1 MNIFEQY
8 GIKEVADVTL
18 YAIELDENDEE
29 IYIPVLYLDTLKI
42 SSVEQTA
49 DQTSA
54 RGGLGN
60 PHLITWDFGKEIT
73 VNLEDA
79 LYSPAS
85 MSMLWGGKYA
95 SKSVELWGVL
105 ANKQDFSWTKVI
117 LKDFSHF
124 EIRKT
129 IPNEYITKDTEYY
142 WLANIIVMSLDG
154 QQRYAKEKVFVT
166 YYEDNGKHYWNL
178 LGDGESHGISFGD
191 NVLTLSEGKNLFIS
205 APRELIYQVKH
216 GIESVKFLDRMEKCV
231 ATKNFV
237 IDTDTNIKHGN
248 YRYLKKYN
256 ETALTVYIDPTT
268 MQPYEPNLDF
278 FIRKD
283 GSRYPKEGFKKLRLI
298 KQNDVYY
305 KWTRSVAPPHMSLG
319 NRIIVDAEHFPGVY
333 RLVGETYSRNRDTHE
348 DERFQFEIPL
358 CKMSSE
364 NNFTFEA
371 AGDPTVFNMTLQ
383 VLRRED
389 GTMMKLT
396 QYNVE
401 QAKYDGQ
408 TSGSTVVIPVDD
420 PDITFDDIKI
430 GAEWFS
436 ARELNYEFAIYETI
450 TTFKIS
456 NPDSQTLY
464 YVGDSINWIDSS
476 QEINED
482 SKEQIILHG
491 TKTISETYF
500 YVQTVDGI
508 PQWENYAPVFVDHPS
523 YKPGEAVE
531 NSEGITIGRWENSHE
546 FRVVISEDTAVYY
559 SDIFQYEVETSLNTL
574 DEEGD

>member
-42 SSVEQTA
+42 SSIEQTA
-49 DQTSA
+49 EQTSA

-60 PHLITWDFGKEIT
+60 PNLITWDYGKEIT
-73 VNLEDA
+73 INLEDA
-79 LYSPAS
+79 LYTPAS
-85 MSMLWGGKYA
+85 MSMLWDGKYA
-95 SKSVELWGVL
+95 SKSVELWGVFDTYRE
-105 ANKQDFSWTKVI
+105 KFSWAKAI
-117 LKDFSHF
+117 LKDFSNF
-124 EIRKT
+124 SIEEDQIKGT
-129 IPNEYITKDTEYY
+129 IYKWTVN
-142 WLANIIVMSLDG
+142 LIIMSLDG
-154 QQRYAKEKVFVT
+154 QLRHEKNNIEIS
-166 YYEDNGKHYWNL
+166 YYSKYGRNYWSFNKPVDFEDG
-178 LGDGESHGISFGD
+178 SF
-191 NVLTLSEGKNLFIS
+191 TLSEGKNLFVNV
-205 APRELIYQVKH
+205 PQELIYQIKH
-216 GIESVKFLDRMEKCV
+216 GIESVKYLDRMEKCV
-231 ATKNFV
+231 ATRNFV

-248 YRYLKKYN
+248 YRYLKKYDK
-256 ETALTVYIDPTT
+256 TALTVFIDPTT

-358 CKMSSE
+358 CKMGSE
-364 NNFTFEA
+364 NSFTLEA

-401 QAKYDGQ
+401 QAKYNGQ
-408 TSGSTVVIPVDD
+408 ISGSTTVIPVDD
-420 PDITFDDIKI
+420 PDIIFDDVKI
-430 GAEWFS
+430 EAKWYS
-436 ARELNYEFAIYETI
+436 PYELNWGVEEYGDRQDIVELKIIHPLDLAEFYVDNNMYWA
-450 TTFKIS
+450 TTAEVEDGNIE
-456 NPDSQTLY
+456 NGEILVEGVT
-464 YVGDSINWIDSS
+464 SIVR
-476 QEINED
+476 
-482 SKEQIILHG
+482 
-491 TKTISETYF
+491 TYLL
-500 YVQTVDGI
+500 VQTVDDVI
-508 PQWENYAPVFVDHPS
+508 QWENGVPVFVLDEHGNIQT
-523 YKPGEAVE
+523 KKEE
-531 NSEGITIGRWENSHE
+531 LE
-546 FRVVISEDTAVYY
+546 
-559 SDIFQYEVETSLNTL
+559 SLNIKFTSDNEYGQNIEVSL
-574 DEEGD
+574 EDLSSVEEGEK

>member
-49 DQTSA
+49 EQTSA

-60 PHLITWDFGKEIT
+60 PNLITWDYGKEIT
-73 VNLEDA
+73 INLEDA
-79 LYSPAS
+79 LYTPAS
-85 MSMLWGGKYA
+85 MSMLWDGKYA
-95 SKSVELWGVL
+95 SKSVELWGVFDTY
-105 ANKQDFSWTKVI
+105 KEKFSWAKAI
-117 LKDFSHF
+117 LKDFSNF
-124 EIRKT
+124 SIEEDQIKGT
-129 IPNEYITKDTEYY
+129 IYKWTVN
-142 WLANIIVMSLDG
+142 LIIMSLDG
-154 QQRYAKEKVFVT
+154 QLRHEKNDIEIS
-166 YYEDNGKHYWNL
+166 YYSKYGRNYWSFNKPVDFEDG
-178 LGDGESHGISFGD
+178 SF
-191 NVLTLSEGKNLFIS
+191 TLSEGKNLFVNV
-205 APRELIYQVKH
+205 PQELIYQIKH
-216 GIESVKFLDRMEKCV
+216 GIESVKYLDRMEKCV
-231 ATKNFV
+231 ATRNFV

-248 YRYLKKYN
+248 YRYLKKYDK
-256 ETALTVYIDPTT
+256 TALTVFIDPTT

-305 KWTRSVAPPHMSLG
+305 KWTRSIAPPHMSLG

-358 CKMSSE
+358 CKMGSE
-364 NNFTFEA
+364 NSFTLEA

-401 QAKYDGQ
+401 QAKYNGQ
-408 TSGSTVVIPVDD
+408 ISGSTTVIPVDD
-420 PDITFDDIKI
+420 PDIIFDDVKI
-430 GAEWFS
+430 EAKWYS
-436 ARELNYEFAIYETI
+436 PYELNWGVEEYGDRQDIVELKIIHPLDLAEFYVDNNMYWA
-450 TTFKIS
+450 TTAEVE
-456 NPDSQTLY
+456 D
-464 YVGDSINWIDSS
+464 DSIENG
-476 QEINED
+476 EILIEGVT
-482 SKEQIILHG
+482 SIVR
-491 TKTISETYF
+491 TYLL
-500 YVQTVDGI
+500 VQTVDNVV
-508 PQWENYAPVFVDHPS
+508 QWENGVPVFVLDEHGNIQT
-523 YKPGEAVE
+523 KKEE
-531 NSEGITIGRWENSHE
+531 LE
-546 FRVVISEDTAVYY
+546 
-559 SDIFQYEVETSLNTL
+559 SLNIKFTSDNEYGQNIEVSL
-574 DEEGD
+574 EDLSSVEEGEK

>member
-42 SSVEQTA
+42 SSIEQTA
-49 DQTSA
+49 EQTSA

-60 PHLITWDFGKEIT
+60 PNLITWDYGKEIT
-73 VNLEDA
+73 INLEDA
-79 LYSPAS
+79 LYTPAS
-85 MSMLWGGKYA
+85 MSMLWDGKYA
-95 SKSVELWGVL
+95 SKSVELWGVFDTY
-105 ANKQDFSWTKVI
+105 KEKFSWAKAI
-117 LKDFSHF
+117 LKDFSNF
-124 EIRKT
+124 SIEEDQIKGT
-129 IPNEYITKDTEYY
+129 IYKWTVN
-142 WLANIIVMSLDG
+142 LIIMSLDE
-154 QQRYAKEKVFVT
+154 QLRHEKNNIEIS
-166 YYEDNGKHYWNL
+166 YYSKYGRNYWSFNKPVDFEDG
-178 LGDGESHGISFGD
+178 SF
-191 NVLTLSEGKNLFIS
+191 TLSEGKNLFVNV
-205 APRELIYQVKH
+205 PQELIYQIKH
-216 GIESVKFLDRMEKCV
+216 GIESVKYLDRMEKCV
-231 ATKNFV
+231 ATRNFV

-248 YRYLKKYN
+248 YRYLKKYDK
-256 ETALTVYIDPTT
+256 TALTVFIDPTT

-358 CKMSSE
+358 CKMGSE
-364 NNFTFEA
+364 NSFTLEA

-401 QAKYDGQ
+401 QAKYNGQ
-408 TSGSTVVIPVDD
+408 ISGSTTVIPVDD
-420 PDITFDDIKI
+420 PDIIFDDVKI
-430 GAEWFS
+430 EAKWYS
-436 ARELNYEFAIYETI
+436 PYELNWGIEEYGDRQDIVELKIIHPLDLAEFYVDNNMYWA
-450 TTFKIS
+450 TTAE
-456 NPDSQTLY
+456 
-464 YVGDSINWIDSS
+464 VEDSS
-476 QEINED
+476 IENGEILVEGVT
-482 SKEQIILHG
+482 SIVR
-491 TKTISETYF
+491 TYLL
-500 YVQTVDGI
+500 VQTVDDVV
-508 PQWENYAPVFVDHPS
+508 QWENGVPVFVLDEHGNIQT
-523 YKPGEAVE
+523 KKEE
-531 NSEGITIGRWENSHE
+531 LE
-546 FRVVISEDTAVYY
+546 
-559 SDIFQYEVETSLNTL
+559 SLNVKFTSDNEYGQNIEVSL
-574 DEEGD
+574 EDLSSVEEGEE

>member
-49 DQTSA
+49 EQTSA

-60 PHLITWDFGKEIT
+60 PHLITWDYGKEIT
-73 VNLEDA
+73 INLEDA
-79 LYSPAS
+79 LYTPAS
-85 MSMLWGGKYA
+85 MSMLWDGKYA
-95 SKSVELWGVL
+95 SKSVELWGVFDTYRE
-105 ANKQDFSWTKVI
+105 KFSWAKAI
-117 LKDFSHF
+117 LKDFSNF
-124 EIRKT
+124 SIEEDQIKGT
-129 IPNEYITKDTEYY
+129 IYKWTVN
-142 WLANIIVMSLDG
+142 LIIMSLDG
-154 QQRYAKEKVFVT
+154 QLRHEKNNVEIS
-166 YYEDNGKHYWNL
+166 YYSKYGRNYWSFNKPVDFEDG
-178 LGDGESHGISFGD
+178 SF
-191 NVLTLSEGKNLFIS
+191 TLSEGKNLFVNV
-205 APRELIYQVKH
+205 PQELIYQIKH
-216 GIESVKFLDRMEKCV
+216 GIESVKYLDRMEKCV
-231 ATKNFV
+231 ATRNFV

-248 YRYLKKYN
+248 YRYLKKYDK
-256 ETALTVYIDPTT
+256 TALTVFIDPTT

-358 CKMSSE
+358 CKMGSE
-364 NNFTFEA
+364 NSFTLEA

-383 VLRRED
+383 VLRQED

-401 QAKYDGQ
+401 QAKYNGQ
-408 TSGSTVVIPVDD
+408 ISGSTTVIPVDD
-420 PDITFDDIKI
+420 PDIIFDDVKI
-430 GAEWFS
+430 EAKWYS
-436 ARELNYEFAIYETI
+436 PYELNWGVEEYGDRQDIVELKIIHPLDLAEFYVDNNMYWA
-450 TTFKIS
+450 TTAEVE
-456 NPDSQTLY
+456 D
-464 YVGDSINWIDSS
+464 DSIENG
-476 QEINED
+476 EILIEGVT
-482 SKEQIILHG
+482 SIVR
-491 TKTISETYF
+491 TYLL
-500 YVQTVDGI
+500 VQTVDDVV
-508 PQWENYAPVFVDHPS
+508 QWENGVPVFVLDEHGNIQT
-523 YKPGEAVE
+523 KKEE
-531 NSEGITIGRWENSHE
+531 LE
-546 FRVVISEDTAVYY
+546 
-559 SDIFQYEVETSLNTL
+559 SLNIKLTSDNEYGQNIEVSL
-574 DEEGD
+574 EDLSSVEEGEE

>member
-42 SSVEQTA
+42 SSIEQIA
-49 DQTSA
+49 EQTSA

-60 PHLITWDFGKEIT
+60 PHLITWDYGKEIT

-79 LYSPAS
+79 LYTPAS

-95 SKSVELWGVL
+95 SKSVELWGVFD
-105 ANKQDFSWTKVI
+105 AYKEKFSWAKAI
-117 LKDFSHF
+117 LKDFSNF
-124 EIRKT
+124 SIEEDQIKGT
-129 IPNEYITKDTEYY
+129 IYKWTVN
-142 WLANIIVMSLDG
+142 LIIMSLDG
-154 QQRYAKEKVFVT
+154 QLRHEKNNIEIS
-166 YYEDNGKHYWNL
+166 YYSKYGRNYWSFNKPVDFEDG
-178 LGDGESHGISFGD
+178 SF
-191 NVLTLSEGKNLFIS
+191 TLSEGKNLFVNV
-205 APRELIYQVKH
+205 PQELIYQIKH
-216 GIESVKFLDRMEKCV
+216 GIESVKYLDRMEKCV
-231 ATKNFV
+231 ATRNFV

-248 YRYLKKYN
+248 YRYLKKYDK
-256 ETALTVYIDPTT
+256 TALTVFIDPTT

-358 CKMSSE
+358 CKMGSE
-364 NNFTFEA
+364 NSFTLEA

-383 VLRRED
+383 VLRQED

-401 QAKYDGQ
+401 QAKYNGQ
-408 TSGSTVVIPVDD
+408 ISGSTTVLPVDD
-420 PDITFDDIKI
+420 PDIIFDDIKI
-430 GAEWFS
+430 EAKWYS
-436 ARELNYEFAIYETI
+436 PYELNWGIEEYGDRQDIVELKIIHPLDLAEFYVDNNMYWS
-450 TTFKIS
+450 TTAEVEDGNIE
-456 NPDSQTLY
+456 NGEILVEGVT
-464 YVGDSINWIDSS
+464 SIVR
-476 QEINED
+476 
-482 SKEQIILHG
+482 
-491 TKTISETYF
+491 TYLL
-500 YVQTVDGI
+500 VQTVDDVI
-508 PQWENYAPVFVDHPS
+508 QWENGVPVFVLDEHGNIQT
-523 YKPGEAVE
+523 KKEE
-531 NSEGITIGRWENSHE
+531 LE
-546 FRVVISEDTAVYY
+546 
-559 SDIFQYEVETSLNTL
+559 SLNIKFTSDNEYGQNIEVSL
-574 DEEGD
+574 EDLSSVEEGEE

>member
-42 SSVEQTA
+42 SSIEQTA
-49 DQTSA
+49 EQTSA

-60 PHLITWDFGKEIT
+60 PHLITWDYGKEIT

-79 LYSPAS
+79 LYTPAS

-95 SKSVELWGVL
+95 SKSVELWGVFD
-105 ANKQDFSWTKVI
+105 AYKEKFSWAKAI
-117 LKDFSHF
+117 LKDFSNF
-124 EIRKT
+124 SIEEDQIKGT
-129 IPNEYITKDTEYY
+129 IYKWTVN
-142 WLANIIVMSLDG
+142 LIIMSLDG
-154 QQRYAKEKVFVT
+154 QLRHEKNNVEIS
-166 YYEDNGKHYWNL
+166 YYSKYGRNYWSFNKPVDFEDG
-178 LGDGESHGISFGD
+178 SF
-191 NVLTLSEGKNLFIS
+191 TLSEGKNLFVNV
-205 APRELIYQVKH
+205 PQELIYQIKH
-216 GIESVKFLDRMEKCV
+216 GIESVKYLDRMEKCV
-231 ATKNFV
+231 ATRNFV

-248 YRYLKKYN
+248 YRYLKKYDK
-256 ETALTVYIDPTT
+256 TALTVFIDPTT

-358 CKMSSE
+358 CKMGSE
-364 NNFTFEA
+364 NSFTLEA

-401 QAKYDGQ
+401 QAKYNGQ
-408 TSGSTVVIPVDD
+408 ISGSTTVIPVDD
-420 PDITFDDIKI
+420 PDIIFDDVKI
-430 GAEWFS
+430 EAKWYS
-436 ARELNYEFAIYETI
+436 PYELNWGIEEYGDRQDIAELKIIHPLDLAEFYVDNNMYWA
-450 TTFKIS
+450 TTAEVE
-456 NPDSQTLY
+456 D
-464 YVGDSINWIDSS
+464 GSIENG
-476 QEINED
+476 EILVEGVTG
-482 SKEQIILHG
+482 IVR
-491 TKTISETYF
+491 TYLL
-500 YVQTVDGI
+500 VQTVDDVV
-508 PQWENYAPVFVDHPS
+508 QWENGVPVFVLDEHGNIQT
-523 YKPGEAVE
+523 KKEE
-531 NSEGITIGRWENSHE
+531 LE
-546 FRVVISEDTAVYY
+546 
-559 SDIFQYEVETSLNTL
+559 SLNVKFTSDNEYGQNIEVSL
-574 DEEGD
+574 EDLSSVEEGEE

>member
-42 SSVEQTA
+42 SSIEQTA
-49 DQTSA
+49 EQTSA

-60 PHLITWDFGKEIT
+60 PHLITWDYGKEIT

-79 LYSPAS
+79 LYTPAS

-95 SKSVELWGVL
+95 SKSVELWGVFD
-105 ANKQDFSWTKVI
+105 AYKEKFSWAKAI
-117 LKDFSHF
+117 LKDFSNF
-124 EIRKT
+124 SIEEDQIKGT
-129 IPNEYITKDTEYY
+129 IYKWTVN
-142 WLANIIVMSLDG
+142 LIIMSLDG
-154 QQRYAKEKVFVT
+154 QLRHEKNNIEIS
-166 YYEDNGKHYWNL
+166 YYSKYGRNYWSFNKPVDFEDG
-178 LGDGESHGISFGD
+178 SF
-191 NVLTLSEGKNLFIS
+191 TLSEGKNLFVNV
-205 APRELIYQVKH
+205 PQELIYQIKH
-216 GIESVKFLDRMEKCV
+216 GIESVKYLDRMEKCV
-231 ATKNFV
+231 ATRNFV

-248 YRYLKKYN
+248 YRYLKKYDK
-256 ETALTVYIDPTT
+256 TALTVFIDPTT

-358 CKMSSE
+358 CKMGSE
-364 NNFTFEA
+364 NSFTLEA

-383 VLRRED
+383 VLRQED

-401 QAKYDGQ
+401 QAKYNGQ
-408 TSGSTVVIPVDD
+408 ISGSTTVIPVDD
-420 PDITFDDIKI
+420 PDIIFDDVKI
-430 GAEWFS
+430 EAKWHS
-436 ARELNYEFAIYETI
+436 PYELNWGVEEYGDRQDIVELKIIHPLDLAEFYVDNNMYWA
-450 TTFKIS
+450 TTAEVE
-456 NPDSQTLY
+456 D
-464 YVGDSINWIDSS
+464 DSIENG
-476 QEINED
+476 EILIEGVT
-482 SKEQIILHG
+482 SIVR
-491 TKTISETYF
+491 TYLL
-500 YVQTVDGI
+500 VQTVDNVV
-508 PQWENYAPVFVDHPS
+508 QWENGVPVFVLDEHGNIQT
-523 YKPGEAVE
+523 KKEE
-531 NSEGITIGRWENSHE
+531 LE
-546 FRVVISEDTAVYY
+546 
-559 SDIFQYEVETSLNTL
+559 SLNIKFTSDNEYGQNIGVSL
-574 DEEGD
+574 EDLSSVEEGEE

>member
-49 DQTSA
+49 EQTSA

-60 PHLITWDFGKEIT
+60 PHLITWDYGKEIT

-79 LYSPAS
+79 LYTPAS

-95 SKSVELWGVL
+95 SKSVELWGVFD
-105 ANKQDFSWTKVI
+105 AHKEKFSWAKAI
-117 LKDFSHF
+117 LKDFSNF
-124 EIRKT
+124 SIEEDQIKGT
-129 IPNEYITKDTEYY
+129 IYKWTVN
-142 WLANIIVMSLDG
+142 LIIMSLDG
-154 QQRYAKEKVFVT
+154 QLRHEKNNIEIS
-166 YYEDNGKHYWNL
+166 YYSKYGRNYWSFNKPVDFEDG
-178 LGDGESHGISFGD
+178 SF
-191 NVLTLSEGKNLFIS
+191 TLSEGKNLFVNV
-205 APRELIYQVKH
+205 PQELIYQIKH
-216 GIESVKFLDRMEKCV
+216 GIESVKYLDRMEKCV
-231 ATKNFV
+231 ATRNFV

-248 YRYLKKYN
+248 YRYLKKYDK
-256 ETALTVYIDPTT
+256 TALTVFIDPTT

-358 CKMSSE
+358 CKMGSE
-364 NNFTFEA
+364 NSFTLEA

-383 VLRRED
+383 VLRQED

-401 QAKYDGQ
+401 QAKYNGQ
-408 TSGSTVVIPVDD
+408 ISGSTTVLPVDD
-420 PDITFDDIKI
+420 PDIIFDDIKI
-430 GAEWFS
+430 EAKWYS
-436 ARELNYEFAIYETI
+436 PYELNWGIEEYGDRQDIVELKIIHPLDLAEFYVDNNMYWA
-450 TTFKIS
+450 TTAEVEDGNIE
-456 NPDSQTLY
+456 NGEILVEGVT
-464 YVGDSINWIDSS
+464 SIVR
-476 QEINED
+476 
-482 SKEQIILHG
+482 
-491 TKTISETYF
+491 TYLL
-500 YVQTVDGI
+500 VQTVDDVI
-508 PQWENYAPVFVDHPS
+508 QWENGVPVFVLDEHGNIQT
-523 YKPGEAVE
+523 KKEE
-531 NSEGITIGRWENSHE
+531 LE
-546 FRVVISEDTAVYY
+546 
-559 SDIFQYEVETSLNTL
+559 SLNIKFTSDNEYGQNIEVSL
-574 DEEGD
+574 EDLSSVEEGEK

>member
-49 DQTSA
+49 EQTSA

-60 PHLITWDFGKEIT
+60 PHLITWDYGKEIT
-73 VNLEDA
+73 INLEDA
-79 LYSPAS
+79 LYTPAS
-85 MSMLWGGKYA
+85 MSMLWDGKYA
-95 SKSVELWGVL
+95 SKSVELWGVFDTY
-105 ANKQDFSWTKVI
+105 KEKFSWAKAI
-117 LKDFSHF
+117 LKDFSNF
-124 EIRKT
+124 SIEEDQIKGAIYKWT
-129 IPNEYITKDTEYY
+129 VN
-142 WLANIIVMSLDG
+142 LIIMSLDG
-154 QQRYAKEKVFVT
+154 QLRHEKNNIEIS
-166 YYEDNGKHYWNL
+166 YYSKYGRNYWSFNKPVDFEDG
-178 LGDGESHGISFGD
+178 SF
-191 NVLTLSEGKNLFIS
+191 TLSEGKNLFVNV
-205 APRELIYQVKH
+205 PQELIYQIKH
-216 GIESVKFLDRMEKCV
+216 GIESVKYLDRMEKCV
-231 ATKNFV
+231 ATRNFV

-248 YRYLKKYN
+248 YRYLKKYDK
-256 ETALTVYIDPTT
+256 TALTVFIDPTT

-358 CKMSSE
+358 CKMGSE
-364 NNFTFEA
+364 NSFTLEA

-401 QAKYDGQ
+401 QAKYNGQ
-408 TSGSTVVIPVDD
+408 ISGSTTVIPVDD
-420 PDITFDDIKI
+420 PDIVFDDVKI
-430 GAEWFS
+430 EAKWYS
-436 ARELNYEFAIYETI
+436 PYELNWGIEEYGDRQDIVELKVIHPLDLAEFYVDNNMYWA
-450 TTFKIS
+450 TTAEVE
-456 NPDSQTLY
+456 D
-464 YVGDSINWIDSS
+464 GSIENG
-476 QEINED
+476 EILVEGVT
-482 SKEQIILHG
+482 SIVR
-491 TKTISETYF
+491 TYLL
-500 YVQTVDGI
+500 VQTVDDVV
-508 PQWENYAPVFVDHPS
+508 QWENGVPVFVLDEHGNIQT
-523 YKPGEAVE
+523 KKEE
-531 NSEGITIGRWENSHE
+531 LE
-546 FRVVISEDTAVYY
+546 
-559 SDIFQYEVETSLNTL
+559 SLNVKFISDNEYGQNIEVSL
-574 DEEGD
+574 EDLSSVEEGEE

>member
-18 YAIELDENDEE
+18 YTIELDENDEE

-42 SSVEQTA
+42 SSIEQTA
-49 DQTSA
+49 EQTSA

-60 PHLITWDFGKEIT
+60 PHLITWDYGKEIT

-79 LYSPAS
+79 LYTPAS
-85 MSMLWGGKYA
+85 MSMLWDGKYA
-95 SKSVELWGVL
+95 SKSVELWGVFD
-105 ANKQDFSWTKVI
+105 AYKEKFSWAKAI
-117 LKDFSHF
+117 LKDFSNF
-124 EIRKT
+124 SIEEDQIKGT
-129 IPNEYITKDTEYY
+129 IYKWTVN
-142 WLANIIVMSLDG
+142 LIIMSLDG
-154 QQRYAKEKVFVT
+154 QLRHEKNNVEIS
-166 YYEDNGKHYWNL
+166 YYSKYGRNYWSFNKPVDFEDG
-178 LGDGESHGISFGD
+178 SF
-191 NVLTLSEGKNLFIS
+191 TLSEGKNLFVNV
-205 APRELIYQVKH
+205 PQELIYQIKH

-231 ATKNFV
+231 ATRNFV

-248 YRYLKKYN
+248 YRYLKKYDK
-256 ETALTVYIDPTT
+256 TALTVFIDPTT

-358 CKMSSE
+358 CKMGSE
-364 NNFTFEA
+364 NSFTLEA

-383 VLRRED
+383 VLRQED

-401 QAKYDGQ
+401 QAKYNGQ
-408 TSGSTVVIPVDD
+408 ISGSTTVIPVDD
-420 PDITFDDIKI
+420 PDIIFDDVKI
-430 GAEWFS
+430 EAKWYS
-436 ARELNYEFAIYETI
+436 PYELNWGVEEYGDRQDIVELKIIHPLDLAEFYVDNNMYWA
-450 TTFKIS
+450 TTAEVE
-456 NPDSQTLY
+456 D
-464 YVGDSINWIDSS
+464 DSIENG
-476 QEINED
+476 EILIEGVT
-482 SKEQIILHG
+482 SIVR
-491 TKTISETYF
+491 TYLL
-500 YVQTVDGI
+500 VQTVDNVV
-508 PQWENYAPVFVDHPS
+508 QWENGVPVFVLDEHGNIQT
-523 YKPGEAVE
+523 KKEE
-531 NSEGITIGRWENSHE
+531 LE
-546 FRVVISEDTAVYY
+546 
-559 SDIFQYEVETSLNTL
+559 SLNIKFTSDNEYGQNIKVSL
-574 DEEGD
+574 EDLSSVEEGEE

>member
-42 SSVEQTA
+42 SSIEQTA
-49 DQTSA
+49 EQTSA

-60 PHLITWDFGKEIT
+60 PHLITWDYGKEIT

-79 LYSPAS
+79 LYTPAS
-85 MSMLWGGKYA
+85 MSMLWDGKYA
-95 SKSVELWGVL
+95 SKSVELWGVFDTY
-105 ANKQDFSWTKVI
+105 KEKFSWAKAI
-117 LKDFSHF
+117 LKDFSNF
-124 EIRKT
+124 SIEEDQIKGT
-129 IPNEYITKDTEYY
+129 IYKWTVN
-142 WLANIIVMSLDG
+142 LIIMSLDG
-154 QQRYAKEKVFVT
+154 QLRHEKNNIEIS
-166 YYEDNGKHYWNL
+166 YYSKYGRNYWSFNKPVDFEDG
-178 LGDGESHGISFGD
+178 SF
-191 NVLTLSEGKNLFIS
+191 TLSEGKNLFVNV
-205 APRELIYQVKH
+205 PQELIYQIKH
-216 GIESVKFLDRMEKCV
+216 GIESVKYLDRMEKCV
-231 ATKNFV
+231 ATRNFV

-248 YRYLKKYN
+248 YRYLKKYDK
-256 ETALTVYIDPTT
+256 TALTVFIDPTT

-358 CKMSSE
+358 CKMGSE
-364 NNFTFEA
+364 NSFTLEA

-383 VLRRED
+383 VLRQED

-401 QAKYDGQ
+401 QAKYNGQ
-408 TSGSTVVIPVDD
+408 ISGSTTVIPVDD
-420 PDITFDDIKI
+420 PDIIFDDVKI
-430 GAEWFS
+430 EAKWHS
-436 ARELNYEFAIYETI
+436 PYELNWGVEEYGDRQDIVELKIIHPLDLAEFYVDNNMYWA
-450 TTFKIS
+450 TTAEVE
-456 NPDSQTLY
+456 D
-464 YVGDSINWIDSS
+464 GSIENG
-476 QEINED
+476 EILIEGVT
-482 SKEQIILHG
+482 SIVR
-491 TKTISETYF
+491 TYLL
-500 YVQTVDGI
+500 VQTVDNVV
-508 PQWENYAPVFVDHPS
+508 QWENGVPVFVLDEHGNIQT
-523 YKPGEAVE
+523 KKEE
-531 NSEGITIGRWENSHE
+531 LE
-546 FRVVISEDTAVYY
+546 
-559 SDIFQYEVETSLNTL
+559 SLNIKFTSDNEYGQNIGVSL
-574 DEEGD
+574 EDLSSVEEGEE

>member
-42 SSVEQTA
+42 SSIEQTA
-49 DQTSA
+49 EQTSA

-60 PHLITWDFGKEIT
+60 PNLITWDYGKEIT

-79 LYSPAS
+79 LYTPAS

-95 SKSVELWGVL
+95 SKSVELWGVFD
-105 ANKQDFSWTKVI
+105 AYKEKFSWAKAI
-117 LKDFSHF
+117 LKDFSNF
-124 EIRKT
+124 SIEEDQIKGT
-129 IPNEYITKDTEYY
+129 IYKWTVN
-142 WLANIIVMSLDG
+142 LIIMSLDG
-154 QQRYAKEKVFVT
+154 QLRHEKNNVEIS
-166 YYEDNGKHYWNL
+166 YYSKYGRNYWSFNKPVDFEDG
-178 LGDGESHGISFGD
+178 SF
-191 NVLTLSEGKNLFIS
+191 TLSEGKNLFVNI
-205 APRELIYQVKH
+205 PQELIYQIKH
-216 GIESVKFLDRMEKCV
+216 GIESVKYLDRMEKCV
-231 ATKNFV
+231 ATRNFV

-248 YRYLKKYN
+248 YRYLKKYDK
-256 ETALTVYIDPTT
+256 TALTVFIDPTT

-298 KQNDVYY
+298 KQNEVYY

-358 CKMSSE
+358 CKMGSE
-364 NNFTFEA
+364 NSFTLEA

-401 QAKYDGQ
+401 QAKYNGQ
-408 TSGSTVVIPVDD
+408 ISGSTTVIPVDD
-420 PDITFDDIKI
+420 PDIIFDDVKI
-430 GAEWFS
+430 EAKWYS
-436 ARELNYEFAIYETI
+436 PYELNWGIEEYGDRQDIAELKIIHPLDLAEFYVDNNMYWA
-450 TTFKIS
+450 TTAEVE
-456 NPDSQTLY
+456 D
-464 YVGDSINWIDSS
+464 GSIENG
-476 QEINED
+476 EILVEGVTG
-482 SKEQIILHG
+482 IVR
-491 TKTISETYF
+491 TYLL
-500 YVQTVDGI
+500 VQTVDDVV
-508 PQWENYAPVFVDHPS
+508 QWENGVPVFVLDEHGNIQT
-523 YKPGEAVE
+523 KKEE
-531 NSEGITIGRWENSHE
+531 LE
-546 FRVVISEDTAVYY
+546 
-559 SDIFQYEVETSLNTL
+559 SLNVKFTSDNEYGQNIEVSL
-574 DEEGD
+574 EDLSSVEEGEE

>member
-42 SSVEQTA
+42 SSIEQTA
-49 DQTSA
+49 EQTSA

-60 PHLITWDFGKEIT
+60 PHLITWDYGKEIT

-79 LYSPAS
+79 LYTPAS
-85 MSMLWGGKYA
+85 MSMLWDGKYA
-95 SKSVELWGVL
+95 SKSVELWGVFD
-105 ANKQDFSWTKVI
+105 AYKEKFSWAKAI
-117 LKDFSHF
+117 LKDFSNF
-124 EIRKT
+124 SIEEDQIKGT
-129 IPNEYITKDTEYY
+129 IYKWTVN
-142 WLANIIVMSLDG
+142 LIIMSLDG
-154 QQRYAKEKVFVT
+154 QLRHEKNNVEIS
-166 YYEDNGKHYWNL
+166 YYSKYGRNYWSFNKPVDFEDG
-178 LGDGESHGISFGD
+178 SF
-191 NVLTLSEGKNLFIS
+191 TLSEGKNLFVNV
-205 APRELIYQVKH
+205 PQELIYQIKH

-231 ATKNFV
+231 ATRNFV

-248 YRYLKKYN
+248 YRYLKKYD
-256 ETALTVYIDPTT
+256 ETALTVFIDPTT

-298 KQNDVYY
+298 KQNEVYY
-305 KWTRSVAPPHMSLG
+305 KWTRSIAPPHMSLG

-358 CKMSSE
+358 CKMGSE
-364 NNFTFEA
+364 NSFTLEA

-401 QAKYDGQ
+401 QAKYNGQ
-408 TSGSTVVIPVDD
+408 ISGSTTVIPVDD
-420 PDITFDDIKI
+420 PDIIFDDVKI
-430 GAEWFS
+430 EAKWYS
-436 ARELNYEFAIYETI
+436 PYELNWGVEEYGDRQDIVELKIIHPLDLAEFYVDNNMYWA
-450 TTFKIS
+450 TTAEVE
-456 NPDSQTLY
+456 D
-464 YVGDSINWIDSS
+464 DSIENG
-476 QEINED
+476 EILIEGVT
-482 SKEQIILHG
+482 SIVR
-491 TKTISETYF
+491 TYLL
-500 YVQTVDGI
+500 VQTVDNVV
-508 PQWENYAPVFVDHPS
+508 QWENGVPVFVLDEHGNIQT
-523 YKPGEAVE
+523 KKEE
-531 NSEGITIGRWENSHE
+531 LE
-546 FRVVISEDTAVYY
+546 
-559 SDIFQYEVETSLNTL
+559 SLNIKFTSDNEYGQNIGVSL
-574 DEEGD
+574 EDLSSVEEGEE

>member
-42 SSVEQTA
+42 SSIEQTA
-49 DQTSA
+49 EQTSA

-60 PHLITWDFGKEIT
+60 PNLITWDYGKEIT
-73 VNLEDA
+73 INLEDA
-79 LYSPAS
+79 LYTPAS
-85 MSMLWGGKYA
+85 MSMLWDGKYA
-95 SKSVELWGVL
+95 SKSVELWGVFDTY
-105 ANKQDFSWTKVI
+105 KEKFSWAKAI
-117 LKDFSHF
+117 LKDFSNF
-124 EIRKT
+124 SIEEDQIKGT
-129 IPNEYITKDTEYY
+129 IYKWTVN
-142 WLANIIVMSLDG
+142 LIIMSLDG
-154 QQRYAKEKVFVT
+154 QLRHEKNNIEIS
-166 YYEDNGKHYWNL
+166 YYSKYGRNYWSFNKPVDFEDG
-178 LGDGESHGISFGD
+178 SF
-191 NVLTLSEGKNLFIS
+191 TLSEGKNLFVNV
-205 APRELIYQVKH
+205 PQELIYQIKH
-216 GIESVKFLDRMEKCV
+216 GIESVKYLDRMEKCV
-231 ATKNFV
+231 ATRNFV

-248 YRYLKKYN
+248 YRYLKKYDK
-256 ETALTVYIDPTT
+256 TALTVFIDPTT

-358 CKMSSE
+358 CKMGSE
-364 NNFTFEA
+364 NSFTLEA

-401 QAKYDGQ
+401 QAKYNGQ
-408 TSGSTVVIPVDD
+408 ISGSTTVIPVDD
-420 PDITFDDIKI
+420 PDIIFDDVKI
-430 GAEWFS
+430 EAKWYS
-436 ARELNYEFAIYETI
+436 PYELNWGIEEYGDRQDIVELKIIHPLDLAEFYVDNNMYWA
-450 TTFKIS
+450 TTVEVE
-456 NPDSQTLY
+456 D
-464 YVGDSINWIDSS
+464 DSIENG
-476 QEINED
+476 EILIEGVT
-482 SKEQIILHG
+482 SIVR
-491 TKTISETYF
+491 TYLL
-500 YVQTVDGI
+500 VQTVDNVV
-508 PQWENYAPVFVDHPS
+508 QWENGVPVFVLDEHGNIQT
-523 YKPGEAVE
+523 KKEE
-531 NSEGITIGRWENSHE
+531 LE
-546 FRVVISEDTAVYY
+546 
-559 SDIFQYEVETSLNTL
+559 SLNVKFTSDNEYGQNIGVSL
-574 DEEGD
+574 EDLSSIEEGEE